1 MGFAAAAAAAATPSQ
16 TVATPHG
23 APAFQTPSG
32 RELAKSLGCGACHAG
47 MPGGDAIRHAA
58 PPLGSNAVPLAP
70 AYVFRYMADPRSVR
84 PEIAPARMPA
94 YELDERQ
101 RLALALFSTN
111 EIELRGVDDA
121 FRAAQSRHRDASR
134 EEGRLLFASLAC
146 GGCHEH
152 PEAPEHVAVGP
163 DLSSEGQ
170 RVREE
175 WLRTYLAAPVAIRP
189 AGPRPGAGG
198 QMPDFRLD
206 AGEVEALVRFLMEQR
221 AAELPAWT
229 PEVLSPFSMGKAE
242 ALLRDRWSCLGC
254 HRLGDDGGRI
264 GPRLDGAARRL
275 RPEYVRALI
284 EDPSHLASETI
295 MPGSLEQPDR
305 LDLIASYLLQRE
317 APWEGSQRVAEIDLR
332 TAGSLPATV
341 AGDAAG
347 TLRAPSA
354 SPGVGASVYRA
365 RCAPCHG
372 EEGGGDGFN
381 APYLPVAP
389 TAHRDSAAISLRP
402 DDVLYDGIYAGGRIL
417 GKSHRMPAFGA
428 SLSDAEIRAV
438 VAYIRVLCGCRGPAW
453 SRDARAAGA
462 GRRVG
467 KARVA
472 GAGRRVGAPRA
483 AGGSISGRERT
494 TPCR

>member
-1 MGFAAAAAAAATPSQ
+1 MGFAAAAAATPSQ
-16 TVATPHG
+16 PVATPHR
-23 APAFQTPSG
+23 APAFQAPSG

-70 AYVFRYMADPRSVR
+70 AYVFRYMADPRRVR

-175 WLRTYLAAPVAIRP
+175 WLRTYLAAPVAIGP

-284 EDPSHLASETI
+284 EDPSHLAPGTI

-317 APWEGSQRVAEIDLR
+317 AAWEGSQRVAEIDLR
-332 TAGSLPATV
+332 TAGSLRSPA
-341 AGDAAG
+341 
-347 TLRAPSA
+347 A

-389 TAHRDSAAISLRP
+389 TAHRDSAVISLRP

-453 SRDARAAGA
+453 SRDPRAAGA

-483 AGGSISGRERT
+483 AGGSIGGRERA

>member
-1 MGFAAAAAAAATPSQ
+1 MGFAAAAAATPSQ
-16 TVATPHG
+16 PAATPRG
-23 APAFQTPSG
+23 APAFQAPSG
-32 RELAKSLGCGACHAG
+32 RELAESLGCGACHAG
-47 MPGGDAIRHAA
+47 LPGRDAIRRAA

-121 FRAAQSRHRDASR
+121 FRSAQSRHRDASR

-163 DLSSEGQ
+163 DLSAEGQ

-175 WLRTYLAAPVAIRP
+175 WLRAYLAAPVAIRP

-229 PEVLSPFSMGKAE
+229 PGVLSPFSMGKAE
-242 ALLRDRWSCLGC
+242 VLLRDRWSCLGC
-254 HRLGDDGGRI
+254 HQLGDDGGRI

-284 EDPSHLASETI
+284 DDPSHLAPGTI

-317 APWEGSQRVAEIDLR
+317 APWAGSQRVAEIDLR
-332 TAGSLPATV
+332 AAGLLLAAETDLLAAGSLPATEFDLR
-341 AGDAAG
+341 AGSRPAAETGGAAG
-347 TLRAPSA
+347 TPRVPSA

-372 EEGGGDGFN
+372 EDGDGDGFN

-438 VAYIRVLCGCRGPAW
+438 VAYIRELCGCRGPAW
-453 SRDARAAGA
+453 SRDARAAG
-462 GRRVG
+462 
-467 KARVA
+467 
-472 GAGRRVGAPRA
+472 
-483 AGGSISGRERT
+483 GSIGGRERA